1 MSNLEFSKTS
11 VVYSALS
18 PAMAGGTGVA
28 TIPLNNASA
37 PFYPQC
43 SKIVGIK
50 YVNGAANAV
59 TATTVGNLPYVD
71 AITIAGIPANAAA
84 GIRNMNIVINA
95 PTSSADYNGAIYQL
109 FWVNECLPGAG
120 FC

>member
-11 VVYSALS
+11 PVYSMTCG
-18 PAMAGGTGVA
+18 AMAAGVS
-28 TIPLNNASA
+28 TITVNNTTA

-50 YVNGAANAV
+50 YVNGSAGGAGVPLNAVVAANLPFVSSIEMGAV
-59 TATTVGNLPYVD
+59 ATR
-71 AITIAGIPANAAA
+71 TII
-84 GIRNMNIVINA
+84 IHL
-95 PTSSADYNGAIYQL
+95 SSIDTGVTYNGAIYQL
-109 FWVNECLPGAG
+109 FWVNECLPNAG